1 MVFFSTS
8 ELCDA
13 SVLLSVVFVSETEE
27 CSSVVL
33 FVEESRDSSFVL
45 EVELSLSEV
54 FSSVT
59 VDVSSVELVVVSDVA

>member
-27 CSSVVL
+27 WSSVVL

-59 VDVSSVELVVVSDVA
+59 EDVSSVELVVVSDVA